1 MQSIRKSLLPA
12 VLVAALATSL
22 PALASDHEDGPRGRV
37 GKSPIARFVNFV
49 IHALDEFSF
58 PPPH

>member
-1 MQSIRKSLLPA
+1 MQLIRKGLLPA
-12 VLVAALATSL
+12 ALVAVLATSL

-37 GKSPIARFVNFV
+37 GKSSIARFVSFV